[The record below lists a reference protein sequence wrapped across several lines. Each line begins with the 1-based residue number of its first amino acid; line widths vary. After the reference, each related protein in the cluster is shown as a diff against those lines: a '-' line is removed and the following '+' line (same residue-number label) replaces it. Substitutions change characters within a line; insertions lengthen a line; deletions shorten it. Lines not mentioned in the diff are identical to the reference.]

1 MRNTFGLLFLAMVPA
16 ALYADPPRILHAS
29 FPDGTAIEILTQ
41 TTGAS
46 PIDQRGEMGIGPG
59 VGPQDMVNRV
69 VIDRAGNILFA
80 YNLEASRGTA
90 PGTVKIRIEPIS
102 PASEATI
109 IKSSSMGGRPRFTGA
124 HLPTVAAVR
133 EFPAVQRGQAVT
145 LDILQNPST
154 GEKIYDVLRPIAGSA
169 SVMSVESVP
178 AQETISLNRI
188 TLRVNGKSMPA
199 PSSLVMGE
207 AVRIDVPRHGAY
219 ILTAADPHQADFT
232 KIARADGKTLTWTT
246 GSNRFEITSA
256 ANVLTQAQKGELW
269 LFQDRHYQP
278 DVVSLQSADTVNWLL
293 PKR

>member
-1 MRNTFGLLFLAMVPA
+1 MRNTFGLLFLAVVPA

-29 FPDGTAIEILTQ
+29 CPDGTALEILTQ
-41 TTGAS
+41 TTGSS
-46 PIDQRGEMGIGPG
+46 PIDPRGEMGIGPG
-59 VGPQDMVNRV
+59 AGPQDMVNRV

-80 YNLEASRGTA
+80 YNLEASHGA
-90 PGTVKIRIEPIS
+90 AAGTVKIRIEPIS

-109 IKSSSMGGRPRFTGA
+109 IKSSSMGRPRFTGA

-133 EFPAVQRGQAVT
+133 EFSAVQMGQAVT

-169 SVMSVESVP
+169 PVMSVESVP

-199 PSSLVMGE
+199 PSSVVMGE
-207 AVRIDVPRHGAY
+207 AVRIDIPRHGAY

-232 KIARADGKTLTWTT
+232 KIARADGNTLTWTK
-246 GSNRFEITSA
+246 GSDRFEITSA
-256 ANVLTQAQKGELW
+256 ANVLTQAEKGELW